1 MAVTVEELAVAVRL
15 SDDGANLSAPQTA
28 ILARL
33 KGVGE
38 AHVALLVPDSP
49 GAVADEIVIRL
60 ASYLYEAPIGRRDA
74 YSNAW
79 VNSGAG
85 ALAARWAPQAASGE
99 HDASTTSTPG
109 GGLSEAAALAL
120 IYAWAREGNDD
131 PIPASK
137 LSLGGVAGLDDAA
150 VQALIDTHAA
160 MSEVH
165 HRRSSGAGIVNV
177 EDGRLASNSGTV
189 MRIGWSE
196 SQAYDEQVFT
206 RDGNHPDDGAAVGT
220 IAGVFPPVQ
229 PATIPNIPD
238 VAANEKYLHIWVGE
252 IPGNVAQLTFFG
264 TAAHGVSTAAAQT
277 YNATDGTWWV
287 SGLPLSAGISGWA
300 FSATVVGALIAST
313 TYVDEAIAAIPASSG
328 FPMTRT
334 QVFNETINATGQDL
348 MATEDWLEGQ
358 LYELRFG
365 STRHLF
371 LTEGAANA
379 NFALNYFLPSISTAT
394 IFVDVV
400 TTLRIGT
407 RNVFGIRLDNAGAA
421 TGAVIINKLT

>member
-1 MAVTVEELAVAVRL
+1 MVVSVAELAVAVRL
-15 SDDGANLSAPQTA
+15 SDDGLNLSAAQTA
-28 ILARL
+28 ILSRL

-38 AHVALLVPDSP
+38 AHVALLVPDAP
-49 GAVADEIVIRL
+49 TAVADEIVVRL
-60 ASYLYEAPIGRRDA
+60 ASYLYEAPIGRKDSFA
-74 YSNAW
+74 HAW

-85 ALAARWAPQAASGE
+85 ALGALWHQQAASGSAPSGE
-99 HDASTTSTPG
+99 TLTPG
-109 GGLSEAAALAL
+109 EV
-120 IYAWAREGNDD
+120 
-131 PIPASK
+131 PPA
-137 LSLGGVAGLDDAA
+137 VATLDDTA
-150 VQALIDTHAA
+150 VQALIDIHAA

-177 EDGRLASNSGTV
+177 ENGRLASNAGTV

-229 PATIPNIPD
+229 PASIPDIPD

-277 YNATDGTWWV
+277 YNTTDGTWWV
-287 SGLPLSAGISGWA
+287 TGLPLSAGISAYA

-313 TYVDEAIAAIPASSG
+313 TYVDEAIAAIPPPAPASGG

-334 QVFNETINATGQDL
+334 QVFSATLTPISQTTL
-348 MATEDWLEGQ
+348 VASEAWLPNQ
-358 LYELRFG
+358 LYEAVLTDF
-365 STRHLF
+365 TRHLF
-371 LTEGAANA
+371 VTQASGI
-379 NFALNYFLPSISTAT
+379 YFLSYPVFTNIQPGSAADIPHMRMGLNIGQTSIQQALTLDTAGNT
-394 IFVDVV
+394 
-400 TTLRIGT
+400 
-407 RNVFGIRLDNAGAA
+407 N
-421 TGAVIINKLT
+421 VIINKLT